1 MVERPVQGAWNARV
15 PRESKRDS
23 FLVEFIFHVEWM
35 DMLGTP
41 SIENAGLEILLG
53 IEVRWIYYLI
63 IIEILMNNLSLLFY
77 FKFAR
82 SGIIRGEK
90 F

>member
-1 MVERPVQGAWNARV
+1 
-15 PRESKRDS
+15 
-23 FLVEFIFHVEWM
+23 M
-35 DMLGTP
+35 DGYAGDTL
-41 SIENAGLEILLG
+41 ENAGLEILLG